1 MEMEEE
7 ADEAPKT
14 FETREYQT
22 LLLEEAKNSNVVLYL
37 PTGSGKTYI
46 AQMLIQHFGHELVK
60 PFSQG
65 GKRSFFLCTTQ
76 ALLYQ
81 QGKVL
86 QRNLPYSVGYFT
98 GADAVDYWSDETW
111 NQVLDKYQVIA
122 FTAQILLN
130 LLSTNRIQFRQISV
144 MIFDECHHVEAGHPM
159 KQITD
164 LYANQ
169 FRAGLCQTRLMGLTA
184 TLLNSDVKGKMLRRS
199 DLNNQVAALERAF
212 CGRVIS
218 SNTAEVTRWSTN
230 PDEEFQYYPSED
242 PHPVVQKLLLEMEPY
257 FEIFSEENL
266 AGLKAALLPDEFTQ
280 PKIMAQGDIAFPI
293 IKKPSILKDLKVM
306 HDEIQTQ
313 FRLHGLNAGNIA
325 ALIMMLAAFR
335 ENLAADLELVA
346 HLLETALTSFSV
358 VRQKAEAILQ
368 IYKKDRRYLQYNS
381 PKINCLLKLLK
392 DYPPD
397 RRTLIF
403 CQRRATVKVLYYI
416 IRKVAQHV
424 PGYESIKPDFMVGVS
439 THLVQNTKLAEFTK
453 KQDKQVMYNF
463 NKGHTNVLVATDV
476 LEEGIDIQSC
486 NMVIKFDPPQ
496 HTRSYVQSKGRAR
509 SHGSQYIVMVNEKD
523 KRKYEEQFAGFLKIE
538 EALKAI
544 SREKRLNLDHLDAAY
559 YRKLPGDKDQT
570 NIYYVDGLESAS
582 VSEAGAP
589 PLLYQYCNTLKYDN
603 YSNIAPSIFK
613 VVKNDEIKV
622 VLRMPINCPIY
633 EEIHGDWVKDGL
645 ETVKYAFQNA
655 SFKAVKLLHQI
666 GELNEELRPT
676 NKLKDPCDDKEW
688 FPNYEELDSIEEP
701 SNLVGTKRRR
711 ELYPISSPTCLAG
724 TPSGGPDEPCYLHAI
739 VFHPKFH
746 PSLVDTDRKK
756 VYTQYLASGESYAII
771 TRRTLSRIA
780 EFPVYERLG
789 EMVVSV
795 AVNTALTLSKAE
807 LASLRKFQ
815 TYLFRQV
822 LPDAVKSFMMP
833 LGPTK
838 DSSSNVFIVAP
849 IIPQPGNKGYDI
861 NWHLVNHVQSLPL
874 VTEEEPSVAARK
886 ERTFNPMDYEHKVV
900 IPWHRHNAKCQPY
913 VVTAISPLTSSAP
926 FPESS
931 LTYATYYLEKY
942 EITMYHENPFMLDV
956 KPVSS
961 TINYL
966 SPRTTKDKRKRKVDG
981 TTDIEYEEVLPPELC
996 NVVNFPAAYW
1006 IAGTFLPSALY
1017 RINALLNADQLRTQ
1031 IALKSGIVQLHNLKH
1046 DDSFAPLRKSTEIHL
1061 SGKKKTYTPL
1071 DPKSKARSDT
1081 IDRIRSN
1088 QCVDVLALDLHE
1100 LKLDVVAEESGEEL
1114 LDEDMYK
1121 KLTSWNLEKDMDE
1134 LTIFDIVLN
1143 ERKMNKVN
1151 IPLFTKATQAAE
1163 VCKKVEVKPYEL
1175 NFESA
1180 PQLNVLDIQY
1190 DAQTCRGPSQRD
1202 IYEALTAHSVQDIV
1216 NYERLETLGDS
1227 LLKFAST
1234 LALYTALRTMDEGQ
1248 LTQAKN
1254 YVVGNRNL
1262 YLAARRLG
1270 LPSYIKIHEFAPLH
1284 DWTPPGFGLP
1294 EDIKT
1299 IFNAGDLPPSLL
1311 LDIDLRNETLVNGKL
1326 SAAAEA
1332 KVMSYLSN
1340 LDDDAYTDPTDMELE
1355 DKPVARLDEQNMP
1368 FSTYNFLDRI
1378 KLNDK
1383 VVADVVESLTG
1394 AYLSSCGIEGAMMF
1408 LQSLDILPEDKVDIG
1423 NILYG
1428 KNPSALRSP
1437 EARTIDPLRLIPLC
1451 DTLEE
1456 RIHYKFQDK
1465 TFLLEALSHPT
1476 YNANRVTGS
1485 YQRMEFLGDAI
1496 IDFLV
1501 TVYLYENFTHL
1512 SPGDISDIRSAMVNN
1527 VTFASY
1533 SVRLGLHRLMLYD
1546 SPKLLE
1552 NMSNFAQNQEAKN
1565 HMISDEIFFLIEE
1578 SEVENDI
1585 HGRTAEHV
1593 DVPKAL
1599 GDVFEALIGAVYIDS
1614 GKDLSRVW
1622 YLLYNIMKKELD
1634 AFTREVPKNAIRL
1647 LHELQCWPEFGNAK
1661 TLSGRSIVPLSVM
1674 IGRNHTRRNF
1684 FGVGLNKK
1692 NAKMAAAKMALR
1704 YIE

>member
-1 MEMEEE
+1 
-7 ADEAPKT
+7 
-14 FETREYQT
+14 
-22 LLLEEAKNSNVVLYL
+22 
-37 PTGSGKTYI
+37 
-46 AQMLIQHFGHELVK
+46 
-60 PFSQG
+60 
-65 GKRSFFLCTTQ
+65 
-76 ALLYQ
+76 
-81 QGKVL
+81 
-86 QRNLPYSVGYFT
+86 
-98 GADAVDYWSDETW
+98 
-111 NQVLDKYQVIA
+111 
-122 FTAQILLN
+122 
-130 LLSTNRIQFRQISV
+130 

-453 KQDKQVMYNF
+453 KQDK
-463 NKGHTNVLVATDV
+463 
-476 LEEGIDIQSC
+476 
-486 NMVIKFDPPQ
+486 
-496 HTRSYVQSKGRAR
+496 
-509 SHGSQYIVMVNEKD
+509 
-523 KRKYEEQFAGFLKIE
+523 
-538 EALKAI
+538 
-544 SREKRLNLDHLDAAY
+544 
-559 YRKLPGDKDQT
+559 QT

-1428 KNPSALRSP
+1428 KHPSALRSP

-1622 YLLYNIMKKELD
+1622 YLLYNVMKKELD

>member
-1 MEMEEE
+1 MEVDDK
-7 ADEAPKT
+7 ADNAPKT

-22 LLLEEAKNSNVVLYL
+22 LLLEEAKKSNVVLYL

-46 AQMLIQHFGHELVK
+46 AQMLIQHFGYELIK
-60 PFSQG
+60 PFSEG

-86 QRNLPYSVGYFT
+86 QRNLPYSVGFFT

-111 NQVLDKYQVIA
+111 TQVLDKHQVIA

-144 MIFDECHHVEAGHPM
+144 LIFDECHHVEAGHCM

-169 FRAGLCQTRLMGLTA
+169 FRAGVCQTRLMGLTA

-199 DLNNQVAALERAF
+199 DLNNQVTALERAF

-218 SNTAEVTRWSTN
+218 SDTAEVTRWSTN
-230 PDEEFQYYPSED
+230 PDEEFQYYPSTE

-257 FEIFSEENL
+257 FEIFSESTMS
-266 AGLKAALLPDEFTQ
+266 ALKIALQPDEVTR
-280 PKIMAQGDIAFPI
+280 PKFMAQGDIAFPI
-293 IKKPSILKDLKVM
+293 LKKPSIIKDLKVM
-306 HDEIQTQ
+306 HDEIKIQ
-313 FRLHGLNAGNIA
+313 FKLHGLNAGNIA
-325 ALIMMLAAFR
+325 SLIMMLAAFR

-368 IYKKDRRYLQYNS
+368 QYPKSTRFLQYNS

-403 CQRRATVKVLYYI
+403 CQRRSTVKVLYYI

-424 PGYESIKPDFMVGVS
+424 PSYESIKVDFMVGVS

-463 NKGHTNVLVATDV
+463 NKGHTNILVATDV

-486 NMVIKFDPPQ
+486 NLVIKFDPPQ

-509 SHGSQYIVMVNEKD
+509 SHGSQYIVMVNEND
-523 KRKYEEQFAGFLKIE
+523 KAKYEEQFEGFLKIE
-538 EALKAI
+538 QALKDI
-544 SREKRLNLDHLDAAY
+544 SKEKRLRLDHLDVAY
-559 YRKLPGDKDQT
+559 YQRLPAEDDQK

-589 PLLYQYCNTLKYDN
+589 ALLYQYCNTLKYDN
-603 YSNIAPSIFK
+603 YSNIAPSIFR
-613 VVKNDEIKV
+613 VQQNDKIKV
-622 VLRMPINCPIY
+622 VLCMPINCPIY
-633 EEIHGDWVKDGL
+633 EEIHGDWIKEG
-645 ETVKYAFQNA
+645 EGTIKFAFQNA
-655 SFKAVKLLHQI
+655 AFKAIKILHQI
-666 GELNEELRPT
+666 DELNDELRPV
-676 NKLKDPCDDKEW
+676 NKYKDPCDDKEW
-688 FPNYEELDSIEEP
+688 FPNYEELDSIEDP

-711 ELYPISSPTCLAG
+711 ELYPITGPACLSGAPT
-724 TPSGGPDEPCYLHAI
+724 GGPDEPCYLHAL

-756 VYTQYLASGESYAII
+756 IYTQYLASGESYAII
-771 TRRTLSRIA
+771 TRRSLSRIA

-807 LASLRKFQ
+807 MQSLRKFQ
-815 TYLFRQV
+815 TYLFRQI
-822 LPDAVKSFMMP
+822 LPDAVKSFMLP
-833 LGPTK
+833 LGTTK
-838 DSSSNVFIVAP
+838 DSSSNMYIIAP
-849 IIPQPGNKGYDI
+849 IQPQPGNKGYEI
-861 NWHLVNHVQSLPL
+861 NWSLVNHVQSLPL
-874 VTEEEPSVAARK
+874 VTEEEPSVDSRK
-886 ERTFNPMDYEHKVV
+886 ANKLNPVDYQHKVV
-900 IPWHRHNAKCQPY
+900 IPWHRHNAKRQPY
-913 VVTAISPLTSSAP
+913 LVTSISRLTSSAP

-931 LTYATYYLEKY
+931 VSYAGYYQEKY
-942 EITMYHENPFMLDV
+942 AITLYHQNQFMLDV

-961 TINYL
+961 TINFL
-966 SPRTTKDKRKRKVDG
+966 SPRTTKDKRKRKGDG
-981 TTDIEYEEVLPPELC
+981 GLDIEYEEVLPPELC

-1006 IAGTFLPSALY
+1006 VAGVFLPSVLY
-1017 RINALLNADQLRTQ
+1017 RVNTLLNVDQLRTQ
-1031 IALKSGIVQLHNLKH
+1031 IALKSGLVQLNNLKH
-1046 DDSFAPLRKSTEIHL
+1046 DDSFAPLRKSSEIHL
-1061 SGKKKTYTPL
+1061 VGKKRTYTPL
-1071 DPKSKARSDT
+1071 EPKSKARSDT
-1081 IDRIRSN
+1081 IDRIRSS
-1088 QCVDVLALDLHE
+1088 QCVDALALDLYE
-1100 LKLDVVAEESGEEL
+1100 LKLDVVAEETGTEE

-1121 KLTSWNLEKDMDE
+1121 KLTTWNLEKDMDE
-1134 LTIFDIVLN
+1134 VTIFDVVLN

-1151 IPLFTKATQAAE
+1151 IPLFTKATQAAA

-1180 PQLNVLDIQY
+1180 PHLNIVDIKY
-1190 DAQTCRGPSQRD
+1190 DPNTCRGPSQRD
-1202 IYEALTAHSVQDIV
+1202 IYEAVTAHSAQDIV

-1227 LLKFAST
+1227 LLKFSST

-1248 LTQAKN
+1248 LTMAKN
-1254 YVVGNRNL
+1254 FIVGNRNL

-1270 LPSYIKIHEFAPLH
+1270 LPSFIKIHEFAPLH
-1284 DWTPPGFGLP
+1284 DWTPPGFGLL

-1311 LDIDLRNETLVNGKL
+1311 LDIDLRNETLVHGKL
-1326 SAAAEA
+1326 SPATEE
-1332 KVMSYLSN
+1332 KIMSYLSN
-1340 LDDDAYTDPTDMELE
+1340 LDDDAYTDPLDVELE
-1355 DKPVARLDEQNMP
+1355 DKPAGRREEQNMP
-1368 FSTYNFLDRI
+1368 SSSYNFLDRI

-1383 VVADVVESLTG
+1383 VVADVVESLAG
-1394 AYLSSCGIEGAMMF
+1394 AYLRSCGVEGAMKF
-1408 LQSLDILPEDKVDIG
+1408 LQSLDILPKNKVDITK
-1423 NILYG
+1423 ILYG
-1428 KNPSALRSP
+1428 KHPSAVRAP

-1451 DTLEE
+1451 EAFEE
-1456 RIHYKFQDK
+1456 RIHYRFQDK

-1476 YNANRVTGS
+1476 YNANRITSS

-1501 TVYLYENFTHL
+1501 TVYLFENFTHL
-1512 SPGDISDIRSAMVNN
+1512 SPGDISDIRSALVNN

-1533 SVRLGLHRLMLYD
+1533 SVRLGLHKLMLYD

-1552 NMSNFAQNQEAKN
+1552 NMSNFAQNQEAKD
-1565 HMISDEIFFLIEE
+1565 HKISDE
-1578 SEVENDI
+1578 
-1585 HGRTAEHV
+1585 
-1593 DVPKAL
+1593 
-1599 GDVFEALIGAVYIDS
+1599 
-1614 GKDLSRVW
+1614 
-1622 YLLYNIMKKELD
+1622 
-1634 AFTREVPKNAIRL
+1634 
-1647 LHELQCWPEFGNAK
+1647 
-1661 TLSGRSIVPLSVM
+1661 
-1674 IGRNHTRRNF
+1674 
-1684 FGVGLNKK
+1684 
-1692 NAKMAAAKMALR
+1692 
-1704 YIE
+1704 